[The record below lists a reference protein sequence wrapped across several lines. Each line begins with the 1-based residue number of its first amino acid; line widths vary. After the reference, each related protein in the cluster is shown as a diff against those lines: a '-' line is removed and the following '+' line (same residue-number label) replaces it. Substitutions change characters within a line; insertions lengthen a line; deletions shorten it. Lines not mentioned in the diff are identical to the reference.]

1 MRWKNSTQQQERHQ
15 VNTTERAT
23 RFALSGVLALVA
35 LLMDFIARDVKFDI
49 AIHGASERV
58 DNYAQFVSLTW
69 IFVGLA
75 VIAFGWSFEAILT
88 RKKQAEDEEQF
99 VLPENWQND
108 W

>member
-1 MRWKNSTQQQERHQ
+1 M
-15 VNTTERAT
+15 NTTERAT

-69 IFVGLA
+69 IFAGLA
-75 VIAFGWSFEAILT
+75 VIAFGWSFEAILAR
-88 RKKQAEDEEQF
+88 RKRDEHDELFAEDKKAWEAS
-99 VLPENWQND
+99 W
-108 W
+108 